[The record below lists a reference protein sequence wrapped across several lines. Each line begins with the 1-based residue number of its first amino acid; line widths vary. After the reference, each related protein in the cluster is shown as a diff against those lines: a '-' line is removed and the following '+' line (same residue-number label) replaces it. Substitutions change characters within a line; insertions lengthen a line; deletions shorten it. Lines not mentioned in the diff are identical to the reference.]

1 MLKQAVILVGGLGTR
16 LGERTRSVPKP
27 LLEVAGRPFLDYI
40 LDELSRYP
48 TIQEILLLAGH
59 QAGQVVDRYQGRRWR
74 GATVSVISEPAPLGT
89 GGALKNAASRLES
102 RFLLL
107 NGDSFFDFNMLDLA
121 AGSAGSSGIVRVALK
136 SDHPGDRYGRVLLEE
151 DFIKTFLPAGSQP
164 NGPINSGVYCVDR
177 DVLAL
182 IDELPCSLEQVIF
195 PRLAEKAQL
204 RAALYDGFFIDIG
217 IPADFERAQSEL
229 PERVRRPAV
238 FFDRDGVLNVDK
250 GYVYK
255 VDDFEWIPGA
265 REAIKLCNDR
275 GYLTFIVTNQSGVA
289 RGYYGTES
297 VEKLHDWMSHDLAE
311 IGAHIDEFQYCPY
324 HEEGTVEQWRRAER
338 PAQAGTG
345 HDSGLS
351 WRLAGAER
359 IQLPHR
365 RQASRCRSRCRRR
378 NTRAS
383 VRGRRSHGIYSSAA
397 WVARLKPEARRR
409 ATSAFYARVRA

>member
-59 QAGQVVDRYQGRRWR
+59 QAGQVIDRYQGKRWR

-121 AGSAGSSGIVRVALK
+121 AGSTGSSGIVRVALK
-136 SDHPGDRYGRVLLEE
+136 RDHPGDRYGRVLLEE

-195 PRLAEKAQL
+195 PRLAAKAQL

-289 RGYYGTES
+289 RGYYDIES
-297 VEKLHDWMSHDLAE
+297 VEKLHDWMTHDLAE

-324 HEEGTVEQWRRAER
+324 HEEGTVEQWRRASDR
-338 PAQAGTG
+338 RKPAPGMILDCLGSWPVRKESSFLIGDKPHDVEAATAAGIRG
-345 HDSGLS
+345 HLFEG
-351 WRLAGAER
+351 W
-359 IQLPHR
+359 
-365 RQASRCRSRCRRR
+365 
-378 NTRAS
+378 
-383 VRGRRSHGIYSSAA
+383 RSHGIYSPAA
-397 WVARLKPEARRR
+397 WGRAVEASSGRR
-409 ATSAFYARVRA
+409 ATSAFYARLRA